1 MPHPLREALPDPEV
15 LLSFA
20 PEELAGVLLPILKRR
35 GRNLNG
41 YNFVNEFH
49 QMQEVYPPSYVDRI
63 GEAIMEAWAWMIA
76 AGLLASEPRQMGGD
90 FVFLTRRAWSI
101 TDQATFEAFGKA
113 SALPRALL
121 HPGIADRAWPN
132 FIRGDHDTA
141 VFQAFKEVEVAVR
154 KAGGFGSQKIGV
166 DLMRAAFDPD
176 AGPLADKS
184 LPKGERKSLSHLF
197 AGAIGSYKNPS
208 SHRTVAIDD
217 VIEAGEML
225 ILASH
230 LLRIVDDQAARLT
243 ASSTSTP

>member
-1 MPHPLREALPDPEV
+1 MPHALLEAIPDPEV
-15 LLSFA
+15 LLSLA
-20 PEELAGVLLPILKRR
+20 PEELAGVLLPILRRR

-49 QMQEVYPPSYVDRI
+49 EMQEVYPRVDRT
-63 GEAIMEAWAWMIA
+63 GDAIMEAWAWMIA
-76 AGLLASEPRQMGGD
+76 SGLLAPEPRQMGGD
-90 FVFLTRRAWSI
+90 FVFLTSRARAI
-101 TDQATFEAFGKA
+101 RDPRAFEAFREA
-113 SALPRALL
+113 SILPRALL
-121 HPGIADRAWPN
+121 HPVIADRAWPN

-141 VFQAFKEVEVAVR
+141 VFQAFKEVEVSVR

-166 DLMRAAFDPD
+166 ELMRAAFDAD

-184 LPKGERKSLSHLF
+184 LPKGERESLSHLF

-208 SHRTVAIDD
+208 SHRTVVINDA
-217 VIEAGEML
+217 IEAGEML

-230 LLRIVDDQAARLT
+230 LLRIVDDRAARLT